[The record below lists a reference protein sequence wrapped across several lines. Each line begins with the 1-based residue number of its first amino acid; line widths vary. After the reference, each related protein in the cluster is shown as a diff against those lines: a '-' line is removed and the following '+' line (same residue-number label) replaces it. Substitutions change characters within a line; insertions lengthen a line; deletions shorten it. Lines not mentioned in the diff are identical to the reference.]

1 MSWLPARLDHGENF
15 TYYEALVVALKKKK
29 CRIFAFFPD
38 FISIFT
44 HIPGLKN
51 WFTNFK
57 TFLRI
62 QDSKRNQLQNHLLT
76 VKEKRKS
83 CVNL

>member
-15 TYYEALVVALKKKK
+15 TYYEALAVSLKKKMQNF
-29 CRIFAFFPD
+29 CTFSRQLVPE
-38 FISIFT
+38 
-44 HIPGLKN
+44 N
-51 WFTNFK
+51 WFANFK
-57 TFLRI
+57 TFLGI
-62 QDSKRNQLQNHLLT
+62 KDSKRNQLQNHLLK